1 MHAGAIYIMKP
12 YRTGKVGG
20 ATKLSTSQSNSLERQ
35 QIMEFKKRYK
45 PKVTTS
51 GLNRLP
57 GNMASRSNTDSRA
70 ELVVCVD
77 SKGDC
82 IGCAGVEG
90 KLYTILRWISG
101 ALKCCNS

>member
-1 MHAGAIYIMKP
+1 MHAGAIYIMKQQ
-12 YRTGKVGG
+12 RTGKVGG
-20 ATKLSTSQSNSLERQ
+20 ATKLSSSQSNSLERQ

-45 PKVTTS
+45 QKVTTS

-57 GNMASRSNTDSRA
+57 GNMASRSNAADSRA

-90 KLYTILRWISG
+90 KLYTILLRWISF
-101 ALKCCNS
+101 N